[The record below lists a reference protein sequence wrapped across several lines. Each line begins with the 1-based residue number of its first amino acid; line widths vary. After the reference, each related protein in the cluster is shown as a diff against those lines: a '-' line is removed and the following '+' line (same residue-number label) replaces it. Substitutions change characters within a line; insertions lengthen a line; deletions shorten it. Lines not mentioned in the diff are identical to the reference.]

1 MADRLE
7 GVKLRF
13 RENSLRLRVNRKE
26 VEELAGGLALREEV
40 HFPGDSRLTYLLEP
54 FGQGTA
60 TASFTA
66 GIIRI
71 AAPGAD
77 VKQWANSDAVGIY
90 FHLSAD
96 GIPLKI
102 AIEKDLEC
110 LDAPPEEQDP
120 LAFVRDG
127 ESIC

>member
-1 MADRLE
+1 M
-7 GVKLRF
+7 
-13 RENSLRLRVNRKE
+13 
-26 VEELAGGLALREEV
+26 REEV
-40 HFPGDSRLTYLLEP
+40 QFPGDSRLTYLLEP

-60 TASFTA
+60 TASFVA
-66 GIIRI
+66 GTIRI

-77 VKQWANSDAVGIY
+77 VKEWANSDAVGIY

-96 GIPLKI
+96 GVPLKI

-110 LDAPPEEQDP
+110 LDGAPEEQDP
-120 LAFVRDG
+120 FAFARDA